1 MYSKNRAASIAKND
15 VKFIGVGINEDV
27 VLKEAKCELSPN
39 NNYFLEITFEK
50 NGATLVHTE
59 WEPSL
64 GAFTTTQEQLQQ
76 KADNQY
82 SRMLQILRCYYKD
95 EEIDFNGESF
105 REFAKYVA
113 DKLNLADKTKKLRV
127 KAVYNDKGY
136 TTLPK
141 YAKFTFIE
149 PMELP
154 EGTSSSI
161 AVLGID
167 TLVKPVVADKEVTVQ
182 NPLAGEHTPAEEKKD
197 DLPF

>member
-15 VKFIGVGINEDV
+15 VKFIGVGINDDV
-27 VLKEAKCELSPN
+27 MLKEAKCELSPN
-39 NNYFLEITFEK
+39 NNYFLEIVFEK

-64 GAFTTTQEQLQQ
+64 NAFTTTQDQLQQ

-82 SRMLQILRCYYKD
+82 SRMLQILRCFYKD

-105 REFAKYVA
+105 RDFAKYVV
-113 DKLNLADKTKKLRV
+113 DMLNNADKTKKLKV
-127 KAVYNDKGY
+127 KVVYNDKGY
-136 TTLPK
+136 TSLPK

-161 AVLGID
+161 AILGID
-167 TLVKPVVADKEVTVQ
+167 TLIKPVVADKEAPVS
-182 NPLAGEHTPAEEKKD
+182 NPLAGTTTVEDSKD